1 MRAIEE
7 DGGKPPTLVKT
18 EIQPA
23 IMLYSSGPVKRG
35 IANEGR
41 TRYQGKNDEGL
52 PVTSTLKK
60 SRVVSPRARQAGN
73 ATKKTSRSRPPL
85 SGSIYWPRGRSSL
98 SAVLGDER

>member
-1 MRAIEE
+1 MRAIE

-23 IMLYSSGPVKRG
+23 IMLCSSGPVKRG

-60 SRVVSPRARQAGN
+60 SRVVSPCTPSGKRHE
-73 ATKKTSRSRPPL
+73 KTSRLRPPL